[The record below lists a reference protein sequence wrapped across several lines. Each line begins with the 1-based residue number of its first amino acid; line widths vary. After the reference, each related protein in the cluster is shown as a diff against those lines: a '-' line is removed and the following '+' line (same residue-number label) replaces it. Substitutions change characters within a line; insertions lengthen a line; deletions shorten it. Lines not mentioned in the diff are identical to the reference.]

1 MDFDRIIAHIDLD
14 AFFASVEERDKPYL
28 KGMPIAVGADPLG
41 GKGRGVVS
49 TASYAARKYGIKS
62 ALPIQTAWKL
72 SQAAKKRGEPECV
85 FIVPQHHKYSV
96 ASAEVFAI
104 IRNIFPVVEQVGVD
118 EGYADASALGTFA
131 AAQQQ
136 SNELRARVRKELGL
150 ALTVGIGPNKLI
162 AKLASEKGKP
172 DGLCVV
178 LPEEVDELL
187 LPLSLHE
194 LPGIGKVTAA
204 KLATQRLRTV
214 RDARKLTWQ
223 ELRKLFGS
231 HGFSMYERLRGIDE
245 RPVEVV
251 GEAPKSIGKHHTFFE
266 DVSDMRE
273 VESVLMAQVR
283 SIMRSLKDEGFS
295 SFRTV
300 VLTVRFDDFSTVS
313 RALTLST
320 ARSDSKELELKALKL
335 LLPFFEKKENP
346 DKKAIR
352 LIGLR
357 IEKLA

>member
-1 MDFDRIIAHIDLD
+1 MNVDRIVAHIDLD
-14 AFFASVEERDKPYL
+14 AFFASVEEQEKPYL

-49 TASYAARKYGIKS
+49 TASYAARKYGIRS

-72 SQAAKKRGEPECV
+72 SQAAKARGEQECI
-85 FIVPQHHKYSV
+85 FIVPHHDKYGRVSQN
-96 ASAEVFAI
+96 VFAI
-104 IRNIFPVVEQVGVD
+104 IHDIFPIVEQVGVD
-118 EGYADASALGTFA
+118 EGYADATELGTFRA
-131 AAQQQ
+131 AERKA
-136 SNELRARVRKELGL
+136 EMLRTRVREELGL
-150 ALTVGIGPNKLI
+150 ALTVGIGPNKLV

-178 LPEEVDELL
+178 LPEEVDDLL

-204 KLATQRLRTV
+204 KLAAKRLRTV

-231 HGFSMYERLRGIDE
+231 HGFAMYERLRGIDE
-245 RPVEVV
+245 RMVEVV

-266 DVSDMRE
+266 DVRDIRE
-273 VESVLMAQVR
+273 VEGILATQVQ
-283 SIMRSLKDEGFS
+283 SIMRSLTSEGFT

-300 VLTVRFDDFSTVS
+300 VLTVRFDDFTTVS

-320 ARSDSKELELKALKL
+320 PRTDRKELELKALKL

-346 DKKAIR
+346 YKKSIR

-357 IEKLA
+357 VEKLV

>member
-1 MDFDRIIAHIDLD
+1 MLDRIIAHIDLD
-14 AFFASVEERDKPYL
+14 AFFASVEEQEKPYL

-49 TASYAARKYGIKS
+49 TASYAARKYGIRS

-72 SQAAKKRGEPECV
+72 SQAAKARGEQECI
-85 FIVPQHHKYSV
+85 FIVPHHDKYVRVSQQ
-96 ASAEVFAI
+96 VFAI
-104 IRNIFPVVEQVGVD
+104 IHDIFPVVEQVGVD
-118 EGYADASALGTFA
+118 EGYADATELGTFA
-131 AAQQQ
+131 AAE
-136 SNELRARVRKELGL
+136 SKAEMLRTRVRQELGL

-187 LPLSLHE
+187 LPLSLQE

-204 KLATQRLRTV
+204 RLLSKQLRTV
-214 RDARKLTWQ
+214 RDARKLSWQ

-245 RPVEVV
+245 RTVDVV
-251 GEAPKSIGKHHTFFE
+251 GEAPKSIGKHHTFYE
-266 DVSDMRE
+266 DVGDIRQ
-273 VESVLMAQVR
+273 VEAVLATQVH
-283 SIMRSLKDEGFS
+283 SIMRSLKDDGFT

-320 ARSDSKELELKALKL
+320 PRVNAQELELKALKL

-346 DKKAIR
+346 EKKPIR

-357 IEKLA
+357 VEKLL

>member
-1 MDFDRIIAHIDLD
+1 MNIDRIIGHIDLD

-28 KGMPIAVGADPLG
+28 KGMPIAVGADPFG

-49 TASYAARKYGIKS
+49 TASYAARTYGIRS

-72 SQAAKKRGEPECV
+72 SQAAKARGEQECI
-85 FIVPQHHKYSV
+85 FIVPHHAKYST
-96 ASAEVFAI
+96 ASVEVFAI
-104 IRNIFPVVEQVGVD
+104 IREIFPIVEQVGVD
-118 EGYADASALGTFA
+118 EGYVDMTELGSISTTEKKAAL
-131 AAQQQ
+131 
-136 SNELRARVRKELGL
+136 LRTRVRKELGL

-172 DGLCVV
+172 DGLFVV
-178 LPEEVDELL
+178 PSEEVDALL
-187 LPLSLHE
+187 MPLSLQE

-204 KLATQRLRTV
+204 RLSARGLKTV
-214 RDARKLTWQ
+214 RDARKLSWQ

-245 RPVEVV
+245 RVVEVV
-251 GEAPKSIGKHHTFFE
+251 GEAPKSIGKHHTLFE
-266 DVSDMRE
+266 DATDIRE
-273 VESVLMAQVR
+273 VEAVLATQVQ
-283 SIMRSLKDEGFS
+283 SIMRSLKREGFS
-295 SFRTV
+295 AFRAV
-300 VLTVRFDDFSTVS
+300 VLTVRFDDFTTVS

-320 ARSDSKELELKALKL
+320 PRTDAKELELKALKL

-346 DKKAIR
+346 HKRPVR

-357 IEKLA
+357 IEKLS